1 MRVLATAA
9 VAGALL
15 LAHASVAAPE
25 EPPDAVEPTAL
36 QIVQTAFDRMFNYPS
51 VRSVTLRIHRGDS
64 RVTYRSFDVVYKKID
79 SRGRTLLRF
88 TEPEYLRGN
97 ALLMIEEEDGRT
109 DTWIYQ
115 RDLQRPRRVIA
126 SHKDDSFYGSDLSF
140 EDLEHHDWRRFELR
154 RLPDTSE
161 QGKPSYLVEAR
172 TPSDSQYS
180 KVVATVEH
188 ERFALLRLDLYGS
201 NSGEPIKSL
210 LLQPDE
216 IEQGEGG
223 VLKPSRMWV
232 RQHGRE
238 ASTEVVFDRIVDDA
252 KIADEVFA
260 TMRLVQSGE
269 DLYKLVER
277 LRQQPEGP

>member
-1 MRVLATAA
+1 MKVLAAA
-9 VAGALL
+9 ALAGALAF
-15 LAHASVAAPE
+15 AHAALAAPE
-25 EPPDAVEPTAL
+25 KPADAVEPTAL
-36 QIVQTAFDRMFNYPS
+36 EILQTAFDRMFNYPS

-79 SRGRTLLRF
+79 GRGRTLLRF

-97 ALLMIEEEDGRT
+97 ALLMIEEADGRT

-126 SHKDDSFYGSDLSF
+126 SHKDDAFYGSDLSF
-140 EDLEHHDWRRFELR
+140 EDLEHHDWRRFEVR
-154 RLPDTSE
+154 RLPDTVE
-161 QGKPSYLVEAR
+161 PGKPSYVVEAR

-180 KVVATVEH
+180 KLVATIER

-201 NSGEPIKSL
+201 SSSEPIKSL
-210 LLQPDE
+210 ELQPDE
-216 IEQGEGG
+216 IEREESGA
-223 VLKPSRMWV
+223 LKPSRMWV

-277 LRQQPEGP
+277 LRQQPEEP

>member
-1 MRVLATAA
+1 VRLLAAAA

-15 LAHASVAAPE
+15 LTHAGLAAPE
-25 EPPDAVEPTAL
+25 EPVDAAEPTAL
-36 QIVQTAFDRMFNYPS
+36 AILQTAFDRMFNYPS
-51 VRSVTLRIHRGDS
+51 VRSITLRIHRGDS
-64 RVTYRSFDVVYKKID
+64 RVTFRSFDVVYKKID
-79 SRGRTLLRF
+79 ERGRTLLRF

-140 EDLEHHDWRRFELR
+140 EDLEHHEWRRFEVQ
-154 RLPDTSE
+154 RLPDKTE
-161 QGKPSYLVEAR
+161 RGKPSYVVEAR
-172 TPSDSQYS
+172 APSDSQYS
-180 KVVATVEH
+180 KVIATIERK
-188 ERFALLRLDLYGS
+188 RFALLRLDLYGS
-201 NSGEPIKSL
+201 NSSEPIKSIEL
-210 LLQPDE
+210 EPDE
-216 IEQGEGG
+216 IDRGADGI
-223 VLKPSRMWV
+223 LKPARMWV
-232 RQHGRE
+232 RQHGRD

-277 LRQQPEGP
+277 LRAHPEEP